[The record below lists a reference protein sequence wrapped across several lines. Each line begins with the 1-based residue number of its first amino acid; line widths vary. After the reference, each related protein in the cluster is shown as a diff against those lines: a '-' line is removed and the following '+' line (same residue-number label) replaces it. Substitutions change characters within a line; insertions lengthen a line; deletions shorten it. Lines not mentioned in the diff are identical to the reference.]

1 MKTLQM
7 PASYAALSEQEQQNA
22 VGGGELFDALGN
34 FFSSIH
40 LDDLMLGNAF
50 FALSFTF
57 VPALLFNVVRV
68 GFGLAKT
75 IYHNISGL
83 LGLREQA
90 QNAMA
95 KLDLF

>member
-40 LDDLMLGNAF
+40 L
-50 FALSFTF
+50 
-57 VPALLFNVVRV
+57 
-68 GFGLAKT
+68 T
-75 IYHNISGL
+75 I
-83 LGLREQA
+83 
-90 QNAMA
+90 
-95 KLDLF
+95 

>member
-68 GFGLAKT
+68 GFGLAA
-75 IYHNISGL
+75 IYHNIGL
-83 LGLREQA
+83 LGLREQ

-95 KLDLF
+95 KLYLR

>member
-7 PASYAALSEQEQQNA
+7 PASYAALSEQEQRSA
-22 VGGGELFDALGN
+22 VGGGELTDALGS
-34 FFSSIH
+34 FFRCIH
-40 LDDLMLGNAF
+40 LDDLIWGNAF

-68 GFGLAKT
+68 GFGLFKS

-83 LGLREQA
+83 LGLQEQA
-90 QNAMA
+90 KQTVA
-95 KLDLF
+95 KLDLR